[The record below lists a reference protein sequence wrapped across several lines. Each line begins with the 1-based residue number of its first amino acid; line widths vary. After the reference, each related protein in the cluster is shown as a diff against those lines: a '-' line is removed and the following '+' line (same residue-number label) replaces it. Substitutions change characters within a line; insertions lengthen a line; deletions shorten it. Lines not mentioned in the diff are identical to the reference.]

1 MTAAT
6 LWARRTVE
14 SHWQLGD
21 LSSAGPGRTWLVG
34 WDAQPDDDGMPP
46 LVGRAIACAMTDVA
60 RVSFLRVGP
69 ALAGPEQWAA
79 GNDGDCIRAAPPV
92 GGLGTIADRLRG
104 RPGPATLVCSRR
116 ADAVA
121 TVFDDPAF
129 PWWLQSQALLLSSP
143 DTAPPDVVPQDVLA
157 LLDTDWA
164 ARAAALRGRGVL
176 AVARPAVDGDALGL
190 LALDGAIAE
199 RLMASLAVQARAAGL
214 AWSCTA

>member
-14 SHWQLGD
+14 PHWQLGD
-21 LSSAGPGRTWLVG
+21 LSTAGPDRTWLVG
-34 WDAQPDDDGMPP
+34 WDAQPNDDGMPP
-46 LVGRAIACAMTDVA
+46 LAGRAIARAMTDTA
-60 RVSFLRVGP
+60 RVSFLRAGPGP
-69 ALAGPEQWAA
+69 AGTVQWAV
-79 GNDGDCIRAAPPV
+79 GNDGDCIRATRPA
-92 GGLGTIADRLRG
+92 GALGTIADRLRG
-104 RPGPATLVCSRR
+104 RPGPVTLVCSRR

-143 DTAPPDVVPQDVLA
+143 DAAPPDVAPEDALG

-176 AVARPAVDGDALGL
+176 AVARPAVDGEALGL

-214 AWSCTA
+214 AWSCTP